1 MFFTHELKFQIVP
14 LLLGGIATFPLLG
27 ISGVDAEA
35 NIYGRH
41 FLNCHLYIYCIPVN
55 HITHTE
61 SDTHSLTPGVSGLVD
76 PSPLQ
81 RRPSRHPSPL
91 PAAASPLHQWS
102 AWDLTSSKQ
111 WNLSFRFV
119 QLFSSKVVLV
129 LTSITAVHRSEHA
142 FSPHRDRITNGFV
155 FN

>member
-1 MFFTHELKFQIVP
+1 MNSNSKSFLCCSAASQPFHCSGSLVWTRRQ
-14 LLLGGIATFPLLG
+14 TFMDV
-27 ISGVDAEA
+27 IFWTV
-35 NIYGRH
+35 IYT
-41 FLNCHLYIYCIPVN
+41 FIPVN

-142 FSPHRDRITNGFV
+142 FSPHRDRITNDFV